1 MQKGKSN
8 NSSISLSKGSEM
20 VPPLPPTPWVFTPR
34 VEDEIRDVLE
44 RYAYYHPETRQ
55 ILQIL
60 PSKKETQPE
69 VWAFVT
75 KAGHNDSLKSV
86 MGRPHRSLHS

>member
-8 NSSISLSKGSEM
+8 NSNISSSKGSEM
-20 VPPLPPTPWVFTPR
+20 VPSLPATPWVLMPR
-34 VEDEIRDVLE
+34 GDNEIRDVLE

-60 PSKKETQPE
+60 PSKQETQPE
-69 VWAFVT
+69 VWAFAAE
-75 KAGHNDSLKSV
+75 AGANLPQCILS
-86 MGRPHRSLHS
+86 